1 MNHHVR
7 TVLVALL
14 LSMLVPSLTW
24 ASTSVRGSTQPQRL
38 VIQVSDASPAT
49 WNLAL
54 NNAKNV
60 QQEQALGP
68 QNVQVQIVAYG
79 PGLPMLKWTS
89 VVGPRVA
96 QAVKSGV
103 TVVAC
108 GVTMRKMHLTKDDML
123 PNLVYVPSGV
133 PYIMKLQQEGYSYIR
148 P

>member
-1 MNHHVR
+1 MNSPIR
-7 TVLVALL
+7 TVFGFLL
-14 LSMLVPSLTW
+14 FSMLIGTLTP
-24 ASTSVRGSTQPQRL
+24 AAAHIRGSTHPQRV
-38 VIQVSDASPAT
+38 VIQVSDANPGK

-60 QQEQALGP
+60 QQALGAK
-68 QNVQVQIVAYG
+68 NVQVQIVAYG

-89 VVGPRVA
+89 VVGTRVA
-96 QAVKSGV
+96 RAVQSGV

-108 GVTMRKMHLTKDDML
+108 GVTMRRMHLTKSAML

>member
-1 MNHHVR
+1 MNHHLR
-7 TVLVALL
+7 TVFVALW
-14 LSMLVPSLTW
+14 LSMLVPTLAR
-24 ASTSVRGSTQPQRL
+24 ASTSVRASTHPQRL

-60 QQEQALGP
+60 QQALGP

-79 PGLPMLKWTS
+79 PGLPMLKWAS